1 MLRATEK
8 MQDQHRKSVSV
19 LGATGSVGSSTAD
32 LLLANPDR
40 FSVVA
45 LSGGRNVERL
55 AELAH
60 ALKPEFVAIANPDGY
75 AALKSALSGTTIEVA
90 AGDAAVCEAAARSS
104 DWVMAAIVG
113 CAGLLPTLTAVR
125 RGATVALANKECLVS
140 AGDIMMREVE
150 AAGATLL
157 PVDSEHNAIFQVFE
171 QHRRKS
177 IDKVVLTASGGPFRD
192 DTLAAMDLKTPEEA
206 VAHPQWSMGAKI
218 SVDSA
223 TMMNKGLEVIEAAHL
238 FNLDVDRIDVL
249 VHPQSI
255 IHSMVAYTDGSVLAQ
270 LGVPDMRTPISYAL
284 AWPERM
290 ETSVRKLDLSEIAN
304 LSFFAPD
311 MERFPA
317 LALARDALRSGGA
330 QPAILNAANEI
341 AVEAFL
347 DKRLSFTG
355 IAELVGDAL
364 QAVNVG
370 VLQTI
375 DDVIALDQDVR
386 EQARALISDACRTSA
401 KRLVPKS
408 AIEIEAKRL

>member
-1 MLRATEK
+1 MLNTTEE
-8 MQDQHRKSVSV
+8 MQDQKRKSVSI
-19 LGATGSVGSSTAD
+19 LGATGSVGGSTAD

-40 FSVVA
+40 FSVTA
-45 LSGGRNVERL
+45 LSGGRNVARL

-60 ALKPEFVAIANPDGY
+60 ALKPEFVAIADPDGY
-75 AALKSALSGTTIEVA
+75 ADLKNALSGTGIEVA
-90 AGDAAVCEAAARSS
+90 AGDESVCEAAARPS

-150 AAGATLL
+150 ASGATLL

-171 QHRRKS
+171 QHRRAA
-177 IDKVVLTASGGPFRD
+177 IDKIVLTASGGPFRD
-192 DTLAAMDLKTPEEA
+192 ATLAEMDLKTPKQA

-238 FNLDVDRIDVL
+238 FDLDVDRIDVL

-255 IHSMVAYTDGSVLAQ
+255 IHSMVAYSDGSVLAQ
-270 LGVPDMRTPISYAL
+270 LGMPDMRTPISYAL

-290 ETSVRKLDLSEIAN
+290 ETSVRKLDLAEIAQ
-304 LSFFAPD
+304 LTFLAPD

-317 LALARDALRSGGA
+317 LALARDALRTGGA
-330 QPAILNAANEI
+330 QPAILNASNEI

-347 DKRLSFTG
+347 DNRLPFTG
-355 IAELVGDAL
+355 IAELVGEAL

-370 VLQTI
+370 VPQTI
-375 DDVIALDQDVR
+375 DDVIALDLDVR
-386 EQARALISDACRTSA
+386 AQARALISGARRTMSPV
-401 KRLVPKS
+401 LVSES
-408 AIEIEAKRL
+408 AIEIEADRL

>member
-1 MLRATEK
+1 
-8 MQDQHRKSVSV
+8 MQDQQRKSVSI
-19 LGATGSVGSSTAD
+19 LGATGSVGGSTVD

-45 LSGGRNVERL
+45 LTGGRNVARL

-60 ALKPEFVAIANPDGY
+60 ALNPAFVAIADPDCY
-75 AALKSALSGTTIEVA
+75 ADLKSALSGTGIEIA
-90 AGDAAVCEAAARSS
+90 AGDAAVCEAASRPS

-150 AAGATLL
+150 ASGATLL

-177 IDKVVLTASGGPFRD
+177 VEKIVLTASGGPFRD
-192 DTLAAMDLKTPEEA
+192 ATLAEMALKTPEEA
-206 VAHPQWSMGAKI
+206 VAHPQWSMGSKI

-238 FNLDVDRIDVL
+238 FDMHVDRIEVL

-255 IHSMVAYTDGSVLAQ
+255 IHSLVAYTDGSVLAQ
-270 LGVPDMRTPISYAL
+270 LGTPDMRTPISYAL

-290 ETSVRKLDLSEIAN
+290 ETDVRKLDLAE
-304 LSFFAPD
+304 LTKLTFFAPD

-317 LALARDALRSGGA
+317 LVLAREALRTGGA

-347 DKRLSFTG
+347 GGRLSFTG
-355 IAELVGDAL
+355 IAEHVGDVLAT
-364 QAVNVG
+364 VNAASP
-370 VLQTI
+370 QTI
-375 DDVIALDQDVR
+375 DDVIALDLEAR
-386 EQARALISDACRTSA
+386 ARALELISPTRLASTSD
-401 KRLVPKS
+401 RVSES
-408 AIEIEAKRL
+408 AIEIDALRL